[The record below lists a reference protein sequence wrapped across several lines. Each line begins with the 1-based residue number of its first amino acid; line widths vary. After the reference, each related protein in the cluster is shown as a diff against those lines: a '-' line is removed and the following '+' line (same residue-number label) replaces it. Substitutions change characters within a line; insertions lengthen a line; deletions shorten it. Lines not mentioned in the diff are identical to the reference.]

1 MKFRVPEV
9 QGSLAFRDEISTL
22 GSAQTID
29 DDRPFSSA
37 GTMESRKESSMK
49 IVVVGGNGLI
59 GGKLVARLRLLG
71 HEVLAASPRSGVNAV
86 TGDGLAEA
94 LAGAGVVVDV
104 MNSPSFE
111 DSEVLKFFESTSRN
125 LAAAEA
131 KAGVR
136 HHVALSVVGTDRLQ
150 DSGYFR
156 GKLAQEKLI
165 ESSGIPFTLVRATQF
180 FEFLRAIGDL
190 NTVRDASGGGGEIR
204 LPSTLMQPMSA
215 EDVAMALVHN
225 TLAEPVG
232 GIVEIAGP
240 EVFGMDEAIR
250 KVLIA
255 SGDQRRVITDSSATY
270 YGMLMGERSLTP
282 GSGAHITPTRL
293 DEWLKLNQ

>member
-1 MKFRVPEV
+1 
-9 QGSLAFRDEISTL
+9 
-22 GSAQTID
+22 
-29 DDRPFSSA
+29 
-37 GTMESRKESSMK
+37 MK
-49 IVVVGGNGLI
+49 IVVAGGNGLI

-86 TGDGLAEA
+86 TGDGLAQA

-104 MNSPSFE
+104 MNSPTFE

-125 LAAAEA
+125 LAAAEV
-131 KAGVR
+131 KAGVQ
-136 HHVALSVVGTDRLQ
+136 HHVTLSVVGTDRLQ

-165 ESSGIPFTLVRATQF
+165 ESSGIPYTLVRATQF

-190 NTVRDASGGGGEIR
+190 NTIRDASGGGGEIR

-215 EDVAMALVHN
+215 EDVAMALVHQ
-225 TLAEPVG
+225 TLADPVN

-270 YGMLMGERSLTP
+270 YGMRMGERSLTP

-293 DEWLKLNQ
+293 DEWLKLNH